1 MMSLAAKLD
10 SIIAVLSEAREDAE
24 KCDKGKTGSP
34 GTRLRKASQEAKKS
48 LDELRKEVIACRKL

>member
-1 MMSLAAKLD
+1 MSLTEKID
-10 SIIAVLSEAREDAE
+10 SIIALLTEAREDAE

-34 GTRLRKASQEAKKS
+34 GTRLRKSAQEAKKS